1 MDASSA
7 AYEQW
12 RTADRMAGAAES
24 ALFAAL
30 LAAASGGA
38 VPSLQE
44 RQRVRELRRL
54 ADALMSDMFPP
65 LKPPPPELAAGPAAV
80 NDGANDQ
87 RASAAPP
94 PRFSCAPR

>member
-12 RTADRMAGAAES
+12 RTADRMAGAAEK

-30 LAAASGGA
+30 LAAASGA
-38 VPSLQE
+38 APPSLHE

-54 ADALMSDMFPP
+54 ADALMSDMFPA
-65 LKPPPPELAAGPAAV
+65 LKPPPPGLAAGPAAV
-80 NDGANDQ
+80 NDRAFDQ
-87 RASAAPP
+87 
-94 PRFSCAPR
+94 